1 MSELETARP
10 LPGDLL
16 GGRDMAITALTQTVS
31 MLVSAVESLRADNE
45 SIKKQLADI
54 KDRIRKVC

>member
-1 MSELETARP
+1 
-10 LPGDLL
+10 
-16 GGRDMAITALTQTVS
+16 MAITALTQTVS